1 MDSDPISSSPPQP
14 AKPRQTSPEYPT
26 HRQSSPATADYV
38 SSPAPA
44 ASYIT
49 QPTQPIG
56 AAISE
61 ILVPRT
67 SPTRP
72 STLTNNDY
80 TQEQIR
86 IFSRMAPPGTYAN
99 VPRPAARAPSQ
110 SQTQFNAPVQLDS
123 DDDDLGIVNLISDS
137 EDELNDSD
145 PANIPP
151 APIVTT
157 SFNRLKGAALPTKPN
172 MNRTTSM
179 LNQRLVVDYQ
189 NDFKAREIQKILPD
203 RSYDEIVSQLRRHH
217 WNKDDTI
224 SSFFANEETAAPPV
238 VTISDDDAEL
248 LTPIKPSLKTTVRMK
263 PPKLMNKHTIEN
275 KKSLAQKYNQPQ
287 VKRQNDLER
296 ISIEPPQQPFP
307 SSQPESPP
315 KPKRRR
321 LIRGTERVASK
332 ETSAE
337 PEIEPLRK
345 KKIVLQHNFDE
356 SDSDASVQEVEPFK
370 DTSDLLDFFN
380 TCEVKELADVASTT
394 EDIAKLIISKR
405 KFRSLEQI
413 RKIQGPE
420 AQSTKGRGSSKKRA
434 IGDKVVDVAE
444 QMWESL
450 MAIDRLLGRCDEI
463 GRSVRSGMEQLSL
476 STNGNEIEATE
487 LKSTGVDSGIGTPT
501 PSPGIVPR
509 LEQPSIMAADFKL
522 KDYQVVA
529 LNWLNLMYSSRVSP
543 ILADEMGLGKTAC
556 VIAFISHLWEQGK
569 RGTHLIIVPG
579 STLENWIREFK
590 RFSPKINVYAYHGSQ
605 AERRGMRLEVLDNP
619 PEVIVT
625 TYDMAQNKDDNRL
638 FRSVKP
644 ITTVFDEGHMLKN
657 KNSKRY
663 NELMRIQTPWRLLL
677 TGTPLQNNLQE
688 LVSILGFIMPDIFRD
703 VDEHLSYIFKHRA
716 KTTDKEHTA
725 LLSAKRIDRAK
736 KMMAPFIL
744 RRKKEQV
751 LKSMPKKTS
760 RIVYCDMTLHQKEV
774 YDDYTSIHEEALQNR
789 AAGIVTE
796 QRNHLMNRRKAAI
809 HPLLFRYIYLDPSI
823 EKIHKKIPPT
833 GKFRGWSR
841 ERMLEE
847 MSWWSDYKIH
857 QTCLEYAEL
866 KKHALKDEE
875 WMDSG
880 KVTKLVELVK
890 QFAAEESRTL
900 VFSQF
905 TQVLDILESVFE
917 TEDIRFC
924 RLDGSTNIAQRQE
937 YIDEFHNNEELQV
950 FMLSTKSGGT
960 GINLACAN
968 KVIIFDSSFNPH
980 DDVQAENRAHRVGQ
994 TREVEVVRLVTRGT
1008 IEEQIHRL
1016 GQSKLALDQL
1026 VSGMEEKVA
1035 DEKGMALVEK
1045 MLLGGSSHDVSG
1057 AVSEA
1062 DDGKLDSKMKV
1073 VKHSG
1078 DGDAPQDIV
1087 DVKDAFLNG
1096 LKAAGLN
1103 VQA

>member
-1 MDSDPISSSPPQP
+1 
-14 AKPRQTSPEYPT
+14 
-26 HRQSSPATADYV
+26 
-38 SSPAPA
+38 
-44 ASYIT
+44 
-49 QPTQPIG
+49 
-56 AAISE
+56 
-61 ILVPRT
+61 
-67 SPTRP
+67 
-72 STLTNNDY
+72 
-80 TQEQIR
+80 
-86 IFSRMAPPGTYAN
+86 MAPPGTYVN
-99 VPRPAARAPSQ
+99 VPRPAPRAPSQ
-110 SQTQFNAPVQLDS
+110 SQTQFNAPIQLES
-123 DDDDLGIVNLISDS
+123 DDEDRGVISLISDS
-137 EDELNDSD
+137 EDELNRSD

-151 APIVTT
+151 APIVTS
-157 SFNRLKGAALPTKPN
+157 SFNRFKPAALSTKPN
-172 MNRTTSM
+172 MNKTSSM
-179 LNQRLVVDYQ
+179 SFQRSVVDY
-189 NDFKAREIQKILPD
+189 KTEEKIREIQNVLPD
-203 RSYDEIVSQLRRHH
+203 KTYDEILSRLRRYHF
-217 WNKDDTI
+217 NTGDTI
-224 SSFFANEETAAPPV
+224 TSFFADEEAVAKPAIV
-238 VTISDDDAEL
+238 ISDDDSSL
-248 LTPIKPSLKTTVRMK
+248 LTPIKPSLKTTFRAK
-263 PPKLMNKHTIEN
+263 PPKLLNKHIIDN
-275 KKSLAQKYNQPQ
+275 KMSLAQRYNQPQ
-287 VKRQNDLER
+287 TKRQNDLER
-296 ISIEPPQQPFP
+296 IPVQPSSQTLL

-321 LIRGTERVASK
+321 LIRGTERVPSK
-332 ETSAE
+332 ENTVE
-337 PEIEPLRK
+337 PEPEPQRK
-345 KKIVLQHNFDE
+345 KKIVLQQNFDE
-356 SDSDASVQEVEPFK
+356 SDSDASVQEIETAK
-370 DTSDLLDFFN
+370 DSTDLLEFFN
-380 TCEVKELADVASTT
+380 TCDVKELADVASTT
-394 EDIAKLIISKR
+394 EEIAQLIVSKR

-413 RKIQGPE
+413 RKIQDPKV
-420 AQSTKGRGSSKKRA
+420 QPTTTRGVRGGSKKRPV
-434 IGDKVVDVAE
+434 GEKVVDVAE

-463 GRSVRSGMEQLSL
+463 GRSVRSGMDQLCL

-487 LKSTGVDSGIGTPT
+487 LKSTGADSGIGSPT
-501 PSPGIVPR
+501 PSLSIVPR
-509 LEQPSIMAADFKL
+509 LEQPSIMASDFKL

-590 RFSPKINVYAYHGSQ
+590 RFSPQINVYAYHGSQ
-605 AERRGMRLEVLDNP
+605 AERREMRFEIVDNK

-625 TYDMAQNKDDNRL
+625 TYDMAQNKEDNKA
-638 FRSVKP
+638 FRTLRP

-663 NELMRIQTPWRLLL
+663 NELMRITTPWRLLL

-751 LKSMPKKTS
+751 LKTMPEKIS
-760 RIVYCDMTLHQKEV
+760 RIEYCDMTPHQKQA
-774 YDDYTSIHEEALQNR
+774 YDDYTSIHEEALR
-789 AAGIVTE
+789 AREAGLVTE

-823 EKIHKKIPPT
+823 EKIHKKLPPT

-841 ERMLEE
+841 EKMLEE
-847 MSWWSDYKIH
+847 MSWWSDFKIH

-866 KKHALKDEE
+866 RKHALSNNE

-880 KVTKLVELVK
+880 KVAKLVELVK
-890 QFAAEESRTL
+890 QFAAEGSRTL

-917 TEDIRFC
+917 TEDIQFC
-924 RLDGSTNIAQRQE
+924 RLDGSTSIAQRQE

-994 TREVEVVRLVTRGT
+994 TREVEVIRLVTRGT
-1008 IEEQIHRL
+1008 IEEQIYRL

-1026 VSGMEEKVA
+1026 VSGGDEKVA

-1045 MLLGGSSHDVSG
+1045 MLLGGPSHDVSG
-1057 AVSEA
+1057 AVSEV
-1062 DDGKLDSKMKV
+1062 DDGGKAEEVGKAEGK
-1073 VKHSG
+1073 KTEESG
-1078 DGDAPQDIV
+1078 DATNVEDV
-1087 DVKDAFLNG
+1087 DVKNAFLNG